1 MKDWLLVFQSKK
13 FIENYH
19 WSVTHRIESNRIE
32 SNQLILTYLLHNFLP
47 GSEFLSIHPF
57 SNYSTKQNNTKD
69 HRSDQHKRNVI
80 QFHGLPLETLT
91 TLLVIVFSSSINYFT
106 KYCQSVFLI
115 SRETYLLKRTIS
127 DKPKNE
133 KTFNDIFMTFYIR
146 LPWFIKV
153 ITHMRS

>member
-13 FIENYH
+13 VYRKLPLI
-19 WSVTHRIESNRIE
+19 SKTSNRIKSNRNE
-32 SNQLILTYLLHNFLP
+32 SADTHVSLAQLFTRFWILINPPFFQLFNQ
-47 GSEFLSIHPF
+47 
-57 SNYSTKQNNTKD
+57 TKQYK
-69 HRSDQHKRNVI
+69 RPQKRQHKRNVI

-133 KTFNDIFMTFYIR
+133 KTFNDIFMAFYIR

>member
-1 MKDWLLVFQSKK
+1 MNQ
-13 FIENYH
+13 
-19 WSVTHRIESNRIE
+19 IESNRI
-32 SNQLILTYLLHNFLP
+32 SW
-47 GSEFLSIHPF
+47 
-57 SNYSTKQNNTKD
+57 YSRISCTIFCPVLNSYQSTLFPTIQPNKTIKD